1 VLKDGTTVFSYGDHT
16 EIDGQLTF
24 MLPFDDSEAPKVE
37 AVSVHASAV
46 DLSATTLAAESA
58 KPSFES
64 LDKNSDG
71 KVSLNEAAEN
81 DALFVAF
88 KSLDTNKDGVLSRE
102 EFAAYMKDKPS
113 A

>member
-1 VLKDGTTVFSYGDHT
+1 MIRT
-16 EIDGQLTF
+16 Q
-24 MLPFDDSEAPKVE
+24 
-37 AVSVHASAV
+37 VSVVGA
-46 DLSATTLAAESA
+46 LAALVAGLALAAQPA

-88 KSLDTNKDGVLSRE
+88 KSLDTNKDGMLSTE
-102 EFAAYMKDKPS
+102 EFAAYQRDKPS

>member
-1 VLKDGTTVFSYGDHT
+1 MIRTALSVVL
-16 EIDGQLTF
+16 
-24 MLPFDDSEAPKVE
+24 A
-37 AVSVHASAV
+37 
-46 DLSATTLAAESA
+46 LSAATALAAESGGA
-58 KPSFES
+58 KPTFES

-102 EFAAYMKDKPS
+102 EFAVYQRDKPT

>member
-1 VLKDGTTVFSYGDHT
+1 MIRTVLS
-16 EIDGQLTF
+16 LA
-24 MLPFDDSEAPKVE
+24 L
-37 AVSVHASAV
+37 ASFAAAALV
-46 DLSATTLAAESA
+46 AGAMAAESGGA

-71 KVSLNEAAEN
+71 KISLNEAAEN

-88 KSLDTNKDGVLSRE
+88 KGLDTNKDGVLTRE
-102 EFAAYMKDKPS
+102 EFAVYLRDKPQ

>member
-1 VLKDGTTVFSYGDHT
+1 MIRTQVSLIVLTILVAG
-16 EIDGQLTF
+16 
-24 MLPFDDSEAPKVE
+24 A
-37 AVSVHASAV
+37 
-46 DLSATTLAAESA
+46 TLAAESA

-88 KSLDTNKDGVLSRE
+88 KSLDTNKDGMLSRE

-113 A
+113 V

>member
-1 VLKDGTTVFSYGDHT
+1 
-16 EIDGQLTF
+16 
-24 MLPFDDSEAPKVE
+24 
-37 AVSVHASAV
+37 
-46 DLSATTLAAESA
+46 
-58 KPSFES
+58 
-64 LDKNSDG
+64 
-71 KVSLNEAAEN
+71 VSLNEAAEN

>member
-1 VLKDGTTVFSYGDHT
+1 MIRTQVSLIVLTVLVAG
-16 EIDGQLTF
+16 
-24 MLPFDDSEAPKVE
+24 A
-37 AVSVHASAV
+37 
-46 DLSATTLAAESA
+46 TLAAEAA

-81 DALFVAF
+81 DSLFVAF
-88 KSLDTNKDGVLSRE
+88 KSLDTNKDGMLSRE
-102 EFAAYMKDKPS
+102 EFAAYQRDKPT

>member
-1 VLKDGTTVFSYGDHT
+1 M
-16 EIDGQLTF
+16 IRIQ
-24 MLPFDDSEAPKVE
+24 
-37 AVSVHASAV
+37 VSLLAA
-46 DLSATTLAAESA
+46 LAALAAGALLAAEPA
-58 KPSFES
+58 KPTFES

>member
-1 VLKDGTTVFSYGDHT
+1 M
-16 EIDGQLTF
+16 IRIQL
-24 MLPFDDSEAPKVE
+24 
-37 AVSVHASAV
+37 AVALGLFA
-46 DLSATTLAAESA
+46 AGALAAQSDAA

-71 KVSLNEAAEN
+71 KVSLNEAADN

-102 EFAAYMKDKPS
+102 EFAAYQRDKPQ

>member
-1 VLKDGTTVFSYGDHT
+1 MNRT
-16 EIDGQLTF
+16 Q
-24 MLPFDDSEAPKVE
+24 
-37 AVSVHASAV
+37 VSVVGA
-46 DLSATTLAAESA
+46 LAALVAGLALAAQPA

-71 KVSLNEAAEN
+71 KVSLNEAADN

-88 KSLDTNKDGVLSRE
+88 KGLDTNKDGMLSRE
-102 EFAAYMKDKPS
+102 EFAAFQRDKPP

>member
-1 VLKDGTTVFSYGDHT
+1 MIRTVLSVVLAWF
-16 EIDGQLTF
+16 
-24 MLPFDDSEAPKVE
+24 
-37 AVSVHASAV
+37 AVAAQ
-46 DLSATTLAAESA
+46 AAEPGG

-71 KVSLNEAAEN
+71 KVSLNEAADN

-88 KSLDTNKDGVLSRE
+88 KNLDADKDGVLSRE
-102 EFAAYMKDKPS
+102 EFAVYQRDKPN

>member
-1 VLKDGTTVFSYGDHT
+1 MIRT
-16 EIDGQLTF
+16 Q
-24 MLPFDDSEAPKVE
+24 
-37 AVSVHASAV
+37 VSVI
-46 DLSATTLAAESA
+46 LGTLAALVGGVTLAADA

-71 KVSLNEAAEN
+71 KVSLNEAADN

-88 KSLDTNKDGVLSRE
+88 KGLDTNKDGVLSRE
-102 EFAAYMKDKPS
+102 EFATFQRDKPS

>member
-1 VLKDGTTVFSYGDHT
+1 MNR
-16 EIDGQLTF
+16 IQ
-24 MLPFDDSEAPKVE
+24 
-37 AVSVHASAV
+37 VSVLAA
-46 DLSATTLAAESA
+46 LAAALTALAAGAALAAEPA

-88 KSLDTNKDGVLSRE
+88 KSLGRE

>member
-1 VLKDGTTVFSYGDHT
+1 MIRT
-16 EIDGQLTF
+16 Q
-24 MLPFDDSEAPKVE
+24 
-37 AVSVHASAV
+37 VSVVGA
-46 DLSATTLAAESA
+46 LAALVAGLALAAQPA

-88 KSLDTNKDGVLSRE
+88 KSLDTNKDGLLSAE
-102 EFAAYMKDKPS
+102 EFAAYQRDKPP

>member
-1 VLKDGTTVFSYGDHT
+1 MIRTVLSVVLAVF
-16 EIDGQLTF
+16 
-24 MLPFDDSEAPKVE
+24 A
-37 AVSVHASAV
+37 AAA
-46 DLSATTLAAESA
+46 LAAESGGA

-71 KVSLNEAAEN
+71 KVSLNEAADN

-88 KSLDTNKDGVLSRE
+88 KNLDTDKDGVLSRE
-102 EFAAYMKDKPS
+102 EFAAYQRDKPQ

>member
-1 VLKDGTTVFSYGDHT
+1 MRSAMIRTQVYVIALGVFAIAG
-16 EIDGQLTF
+16 
-24 MLPFDDSEAPKVE
+24 
-37 AVSVHASAV
+37 SVA
-46 DLSATTLAAESA
+46 LAAESGGA

-102 EFAAYMKDKPS
+102 EFAVYQRDKPT

>member
-1 VLKDGTTVFSYGDHT
+1 MIRIQVSLFAA
-16 EIDGQLTF
+16 LTA
-24 MLPFDDSEAPKVE
+24 LA
-37 AVSVHASAV
+37 AGAA
-46 DLSATTLAAESA
+46 LAAEPA

-88 KSLDTNKDGVLSRE
+88 KGLDANKDGVLSRE
-102 EFAAYMKDKPS
+102 EFAAYQKDKPS

>member
-1 VLKDGTTVFSYGDHT
+1 MIRV
-16 EIDGQLTF
+16 Q
-24 MLPFDDSEAPKVE
+24 
-37 AVSVHASAV
+37 VS
-46 DLSATTLAAESA
+46 LFGPLAALAASVA
-58 KPSFES
+58 LAAQPAAAMPTFES

-88 KSLDTNKDGVLSRE
+88 KGLDTNKDGMLSRE
-102 EFAAYMKDKPS
+102 EYATYQKEKPP